1 MTALRAHT
9 LTRTCI
15 CSVSAQQQECCTN
28 THYIQ
33 INTPLAH
40 TQPTGYFQE
49 VDSKDGYSGHRG
61 WFASDRHGRC
71 VKFVRN
77 DKPEDFSKSI
87 CADSVSGFA
96 YLYHKYAQG
105 FLNKDDTLF
114 KNNFCNAYQAMG
126 TIGYNFISKDE
137 YTNVAKN
144 FIIA

>member
-1 MTALRAHT
+1 VCKHTVIAASCTDHDHTAHT
-9 LTRTCI
+9 
-15 CSVSAQQQECCTN
+15 
-28 THYIQ
+28 
-33 INTPLAH
+33 LAH
-40 TQPTGYFQE
+40 TQPTGYYQE
-49 VDSKDGYSGHRG
+49 VDSKDGHSGHRG

-77 DKPEDFSKSI
+77 DKPEDFSKSV
-87 CADSVSGFA
+87 CADSVSSFA

-126 TIGYNFISKDE
+126 TIGYAYSKDE
-137 YTNVAKN
+137 YLNVAKN